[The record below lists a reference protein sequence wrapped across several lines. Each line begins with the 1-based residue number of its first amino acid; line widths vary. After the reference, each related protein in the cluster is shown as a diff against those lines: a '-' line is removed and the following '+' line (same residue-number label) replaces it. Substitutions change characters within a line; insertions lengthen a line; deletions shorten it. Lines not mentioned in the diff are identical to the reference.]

1 MGQEKRGRLSL
12 IEVLFG
18 MLRRLTYISR
28 FLDVAQYV
36 VPSAIRLTA
45 TCRMI
50 QARISLTSFGG
61 LATKRWSA
69 STTRDLHRSIPRP
82 IGLFKC

>member
-36 VPSAIRLTA
+36 VSSAIRLTA

-61 LATKRWSA
+61 LATSVGV
-69 STTRDLHRSIPRP
+69 RP
-82 IGLFKC
+82 PHVICTDQFCVK